1 MIDNYTSLRPRGT
14 SPNASTDASRG
25 FRKRNVAIAASL
37 FLASCEGT
45 ITTDLTTDAPADPSL
60 QQVVAPFSGVEFRRS
75 DGGTER
81 FAFDEAQRIDLLT
94 FTTGTPVR
102 LLSDEA
108 LPEGTYEGV
117 RLVFDEEDADS
128 AYVLDGLGAQRELT
142 VSAGDDFA
150 PMSFRVKEDESSS
163 QELTLTLDLR
173 MSLSVDDENRYS
185 LRPKLRSVRTDEAG
199 ELEGIVSAACLSED
213 ASTTTT
219 RGAVYLFEGENV
231 TPDDIDGQ
239 AAEPYATAAVV
250 LDGNG
255 FNYRLR
261 SIAPGTYTVSFVC
274 DGTEDDPTTN
284 DDLTFRATATVDID
298 EGETIRQD
306 IEI

>member
-1 MIDNYTSLRPRGT
+1 MIDNFT
-14 SPNASTDASRG
+14 SPPRDTSSNPSTDASRG
-25 FRKRNVAIAASL
+25 YRKRNVAIAASL

-45 ITTDLTTDAPADPSL
+45 ITTDLTTDAPADPTL
-60 QQVVAPFSGVEFRRS
+60 QQVVAPFSGVEFHRS

-81 FAFDEAQRIDLLT
+81 FAFDEPQRIDLLT

-102 LLSDEA
+102 LLSDEE
-108 LPEGTYEGV
+108 LPEGTYDGV

-142 VSAGDDFA
+142 VSAGDYA
-150 PMSFRVKEDESSS
+150 PTSFRVKEDENSS
-163 QELTLTLDLR
+163 EEITLTLDLR
-173 MSLSVDDENRYS
+173 MSLSVDDDNRYS
-185 LRPKLRSVRTDEAG
+185 LTPKLRSVRTDEAG
-199 ELEGIVSAACLSED
+199 ELQGIVSAACLSSD
-213 ASTTTT
+213 TSTTTT

-239 AAEPYATAAVV
+239 AAEPYATTAVV

-261 SIAPGTYTVSFVC
+261 FIAPGTYTLAFVC
-274 DGTEDDPTTN
+274 DATEDDPSTN